1 MLKLVL
7 WLMWMEK
14 EYVLPPVEY
23 SSIRVLVSAA
33 GLAMLLWEMK
43 SGLCGQNWIS
53 IGTQAGITS
62 LPHPKSVPSKI
73 ILPDYFS
80 RLKIHEDLQ
89 YFEIFVEIRIF
100 MVSQFHVDGGANAV
114 LHRPIGE
121 RARVFTASVNR
132 RIWISCDFG

>member
-1 MLKLVL
+1 MQPGWNWQKWV
-7 WLMWMEK
+7 
-14 EYVLPPVEY
+14 
-23 SSIRVLVSAA
+23 SI
-33 GLAMLLWEMK
+33 E
-43 SGLCGQNWIS
+43 
-53 IGTQAGITS
+53 TQAGLTS
-62 LPHPKSVPSKI
+62 LSHLESTPSKI

-132 RIWISCDFG
+132 RIWISCDFGQFSCQPLG